1 MYGYT
6 NVLSSGYSNRIS
18 LTMLHLFVLHICMLK
33 IISFTDLYKRLLVH
47 TSSSKWVYTHFHG
60 VSLTST
66 TCAHLNQ
73 AIDVNFRN
81 RMTSFNIE
89 KRPRN
94 STRLNDQAARKSES
108 CTTSDTILA
117 AGLRRI
123 GSTDPIWV
131 TRPSVCPSLYPFLSA
146 FLAYHVRSFV
156 RSFPPFGLGS
166 TLLPRKNRK
175 YDY

>member
-1 MYGYT
+1 MLRLRICPHAHT
-6 NVLSSGYSNRIS
+6 KDNFIHRSNIY
-18 LTMLHLFVLHICMLK
+18 LTI
-33 IISFTDLYKRLLVH
+33 YRRLLDG
-47 TSSSKWVYTHFHG
+47 SSCRKSVYTHFHG
-60 VSLTST
+60 ISLTST
-66 TCAHLNQ
+66 ICPHLYQ
-73 AIDVNFRN
+73 AIGVNFSN
-81 RMTSFNIE
+81 RITSFNIE
-89 KRPRN
+89 KRPRD

-146 FLAYHVRSFV
+146 FLAHHVRSFV
-156 RSFPPFGLGS
+156 RSFPPFGS